1 MGGTQS
7 LSDRKVI
14 LQFTVLTFCIAY
26 GVSGVL
32 IALGQFG
39 YKVYSLVN
47 SLQQFA
53 MNIPFAIYILSPAI
67 ASYVVLKKNNNV
79 TGFPEW
85 LKTVFFAKNK
95 ISVYL
100 FIVTGIEVLVQ
111 TLCCKIHQNI

>member
-67 ASYVVLKKNNNV
+67 ASYVVLKKNNKV
-79 TGFPEW
+79 SDF
-85 LKTVFFAKNK
+85 
-95 ISVYL
+95 
-100 FIVTGIEVLVQ
+100 
-111 TLCCKIHQNI
+111 QNG